1 MSRQYFQLL
10 ENDFKD
16 QPTVTTVLEDKY
28 NLLSKDR
35 RPQVGKPDPEFGKI
49 ITKSENE
56 KVIQEIRKS
65 EKEKRDSEKTIMDMP
80 LREII
85 EKTSEVSSNFFDDY
99 YVKLHELEM
108 IEKDRDN
115 DYDKTWSNIVK
126 IYILAFVE
134 YLKDDNHV
142 LYVGILFVIIGVILY
157 LFNITSQ

>member
-1 MSRQYFQLL
+1 MNQEYYQLL
-10 ENDFKD
+10 ENDFEK
-16 QPTVTTVLEDKY
+16 QPTITSLLDDKY
-28 NLLSKDR
+28 KKISNDG
-35 RPQVGKPDPEFGKI
+35 RPQIGKPNPEFGKI
-49 ITKSENE
+49 ITKTENE
-56 KVIQEIRKS
+56 KVIKKIRQS
-65 EKEKRDSEKTIMDMP
+65 EKEQRDSEKTIMDMP

-85 EKTSEVSSNFFDDY
+85 EKTSEVSGNFFDDY

-108 IEKDRDN
+108 IEKDRDK